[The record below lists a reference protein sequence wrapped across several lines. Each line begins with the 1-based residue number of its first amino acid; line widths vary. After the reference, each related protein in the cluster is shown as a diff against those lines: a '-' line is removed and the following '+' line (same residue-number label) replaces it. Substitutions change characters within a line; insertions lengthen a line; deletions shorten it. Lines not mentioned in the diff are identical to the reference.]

1 MTKKQYILS
10 FAAAALTAVLLTGCS
25 GDSASSIE
33 PEPQDTKTGIKINAD
48 VWRVMEGTRATT
60 YDNQTAL
67 QTEGSF
73 TCGVYTENTT
83 TAYVSPTTVNWSSTE
98 WLFSDGKHYW
108 PSSGNLD
115 FFAYMPTTSQSCITG
130 PTYTT
135 ARSPQIVCANLPM
148 TYSSATPSAGQGGL
162 KEFIWALTTGQ
173 NKASQGSTGVT
184 MTFKR
189 PFARIKFQLA
199 ASHPDITINSITF
212 KSLKTGGT
220 CTFNGTTSTW
230 SSLTPAESTSNFV
243 MTLTGDAATFN
254 NNPASVVP
262 IGGYAESAH
271 QSVNILMVPQAF
283 AGAIEVN
290 ITWNNWGE
298 LKTETLS
305 TSVPTTWQAGYSYT
319 YTFTIDKQALKVDI
333 EKFTEQ
339 W

>member
-1 MTKKQYILS
+1 ME
-10 FAAAALTAVLLTGCS
+10 FA
-25 GDSASSIE
+25 DS
-33 PEPQDTKTGIKINAD
+33 
-48 VWRVMEGTRATT
+48 
-60 YDNQTAL
+60 
-67 QTEGSF
+67 
-73 TCGVYTENTT
+73 
-83 TAYVSPTTVNWSSTE
+83 
-98 WLFSDGKHYW
+98 
-108 PSSGNLD
+108 
-115 FFAYMPTTSQSCITG
+115 
-130 PTYTT
+130 
-135 ARSPQIVCANLPM
+135 
-148 TYSSATPSAGQGGL
+148 
-162 KEFIWALTTGQ
+162 
-173 NKASQGSTGVT
+173 
-184 MTFKR
+184 
-189 PFARIKFQLA
+189 
-199 ASHPDITINSITF
+199 
-212 KSLKTGGT
+212 
-220 CTFNGTTSTW
+220 
-230 SSLTPAESTSNFV
+230 AESTSNFV